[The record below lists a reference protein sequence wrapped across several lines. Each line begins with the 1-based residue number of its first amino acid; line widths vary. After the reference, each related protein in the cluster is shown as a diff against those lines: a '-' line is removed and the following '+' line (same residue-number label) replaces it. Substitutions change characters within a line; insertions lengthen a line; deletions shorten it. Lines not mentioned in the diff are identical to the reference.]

1 MSRDFVPMPAPGIAG
16 HPAHGSG
23 PRPARPADDLLSP
36 ATAMDAV
43 TMHVQDLD
51 RMTAY
56 YRDVL
61 ALEVLDRPAPVG
73 GAVPAPSGSVVTLG
87 RAGTPI
93 VVLQHTPDL
102 PAPGRGSAG
111 LFHTAMLFPDRAA
124 LAATVASVA
133 RSAPRTYVGSADHL
147 VSEAFYFTDPEG
159 NGVELYRDRPRGEW
173 QWDDGYVRMASL
185 RLDPNAFLADHLT
198 DDAAADPGGAPVV
211 VGHVHLQV
219 GDLATARHFYV
230 DALGFEITAQ
240 VPGAL
245 FVSAGGYH
253 HHLAVNTWNSA
264 GAGPR
269 ASSLGLGEVSIHVPT
284 ADDVAGVRSRLAH
297 HGVAVQVAGQDDGQ
311 DDGGAVR
318 FEDPWRNL
326 VRVGVGRG

>member
-1 MSRDFVPMPAPGIAG
+1 MSHDFVPMPAPGIAG

-23 PRPARPADDLLSP
+23 PRPHRPADDLIP
-36 ATAMDAV
+36 AGTAMRAV
-43 TMHVQDLD
+43 TMHVRDLAG
-51 RMTAY
+51 MTAY

-61 ALEVLDRPAPVG
+61 ALEVLDRPAPQD
-73 GAVPAPSGSVVTLG
+73 GAVAAPSGAVVTLG
-87 RAGTPI
+87 RRGTPI

-102 PAPGRGSAG
+102 PTPARGSAG
-111 LFHTAMLFPDRAA
+111 LFHTAILFEDEPS

-133 RSAPRTYVGSADHL
+133 RHAPGTYVGSADHL
-147 VSEAFYFTDPEG
+147 VSQAFYFTDPEG
-159 NGVELYRDRPRGEW
+159 NGIELYRDRSRDQW

-185 RLDPNAFLADHLT
+185 RLDPNRFLTEHLT
-198 DDAAADPGGAPVV
+198 EAAAADPGAAPVI

-219 GDLATARHFYV
+219 GDLAAARHFYV

-245 FVSAGGYH
+245 FVAAGGYH

-269 ASSLGLGEVSIHVPT
+269 ASSLGLGEVSIHVPA
-284 ADDVAGVRSRLAH
+284 ADDVAAVRSRLAH
-297 HGVAVQVAGQDDGQ
+297 HGVAVRDDG
-311 DDGGAVR
+311 ATVR

-326 VRVGVGRG
+326 IRVTAD

>member
-1 MSRDFVPMPAPGIAG
+1 MSHHEPGPAPALTG
-16 HPAHGSG
+16 HPAHGPAGGG
-23 PRPARPADDLLSP
+23 PRPADDLLSP

-43 TMHVQDLD
+43 TMHVRDLD
-51 RMTAY
+51 AMTAY

-61 ALEVLDRPAPVG
+61 ALDVLDRPAATG
-73 GAVPAPSGSVVTLG
+73 GALPARSGAVVTLG

-102 PAPGRGSAG
+102 PQPVRGGAG
-111 LFHTAMLFPDRAA
+111 LFHTAILFDDERS

-133 RSAPRTYVGSADHL
+133 RSAPRSYVGSADHL
-147 VSEAFYFTDPEG
+147 VSQAFYFTDPEG
-159 NGVELYRDRPRGEW
+159 NGIELYRDRSRDAW
-173 QWDDGYVRMASL
+173 TWDGPHVRMASL
-185 RLDPNAFLADHLT
+185 RLDPHAFLAEHLT
-198 DDAAADPGGAPVV
+198 GTGTQDPGAGGAV

-219 GDLATARHFYV
+219 GDLASATHFYV
-230 DALGFEITAQ
+230 DALGFEVTAQ

-269 ASSLGLGEVSIHVPT
+269 ASSLGLGEVAVRVPG
-284 ADDVAGVRSRLAH
+284 ADDVLALRDRLAH
-297 HGVAVQVAGQDDGQ
+297 HGIAVRDHGAG
-311 DDGGAVR
+311 VR
-318 FEDPWRNL
+318 FEDPWRNV
-326 VRVGVGRG
+326 VRVSAG

>member
-1 MSRDFVPMPAPGIAG
+1 
-16 HPAHGSG
+16 
-23 PRPARPADDLLSP
+23 
-36 ATAMDAV
+36 
-43 TMHVQDLD
+43 
-51 RMTAY
+51 
-56 YRDVL
+56 
-61 ALEVLDRPAPVG
+61 
-73 GAVPAPSGSVVTLG
+73 
-87 RAGTPI
+87 
-93 VVLQHTPDL
+93 
-102 PAPGRGSAG
+102 
-111 LFHTAMLFPDRAA
+111 
-124 LAATVASVA
+124 
-133 RSAPRTYVGSADHL
+133 
-147 VSEAFYFTDPEG
+147 
-159 NGVELYRDRPRGEW
+159 
-173 QWDDGYVRMASL
+173 MASL

-198 DDAAADPGGAPVV
+198 DDAASDPGGAPVV

-245 FVSAGGYH
+245 FVYAGGYH

-297 HGVAVQVAGQDDGQ
+297 HGVAVQ

-326 VRVGVGRG
+326 VRVGVGRA